1 MDQNLEAPPGMGGP
15 PAHHGQDSASPVIWL
30 AAPCQGRGWGLRYH
44 VVTHGDKAGAEIIRV
59 HHACL
64 LLWGQGHQDTRRR
77 KGRPRARKTGHRW
90 PEGRSRCTVLG
101 SGGRGGQEGER
112 NTGGRDAKTHPGKIS
127 TGRRKTEQR
136 DAKSVHGMES
146 DEERRRWAPCRF
158 PRKITEGRGQGRSSG
173 RRSPPGARRGQQ
185 KTSPAAHRK
194 REARRSRQRE
204 REKRKKE
211 KRVISRPGRH
221 P

>member
-1 MDQNLEAPPGMGGP
+1 MDQNHEAPPGMGGP

-127 TGRRKTEQR
+127 TGRGKTEQR

-158 PRKITEGRGQGRSSG
+158 P
-173 RRSPPGARRGQQ
+173 
-185 KTSPAAHRK
+185 
-194 REARRSRQRE
+194 
-204 REKRKKE
+204 
-211 KRVISRPGRH
+211 
-221 P
+221 

>member
-146 DEERRRWAPCRF
+146 DEERGLLTANGKDFKNKEEILILLDAVWEPEKVAVIYCWAHQ
-158 PRKITEGRGQGRSSG
+158 KEGALQARGNPQAD
-173 RRSPPGARRGQQ
+173 GAT
-185 KTSPAAHRK
+185 K
-194 REARRSRQRE
+194 
-204 REKRKKE
+204 
-211 KRVISRPGRH
+211 
-221 P
+221 